1 MEIIVAEHAGFCFG
15 VEKAIQAAEKA
26 ARREPVFSLGP
37 LLHNKQETARLKKL
51 GIIEK
56 DELMEKGAVLIRTH
70 GVGPQTYELLEKQGS
85 KIIDVT
91 CPHVKKAQKV
101 AREAAEQ
108 GYQVFI
114 LGDHQHVE
122 VQGIVAWT
130 ENKAIVINS
139 LEELKKI
146 KLKDKVALL
155 AQTTEKETNFNEL
168 VAYLQTQPL
177 DLKILPTI
185 CSATRIRQKAAVKL
199 AKQVDLMIV
208 IGGRHSSNTKKLKE
222 VCQKYVTTY
231 QVEQADELQ
240 LKWFQNKFKI
250 GVTAG
255 ASTPDWIIKEVIE
268 QMEEY
273 KMDVQEE
280 NMEESSEQNNVATE
294 EAVLP
299 QTEETTPN
307 SIDLGEQ
314 INIQT
319 FRPGDLITGT
329 IVQVASDEALI
340 DIGGKSEGILPVTEF
355 SNTKVD
361 LCDVL
366 EVGEEIT
373 VEVVKKDEEGN
384 IILSRKRA
392 HFNEIMEHLAQVKKA
407 NEIIEAPVI
416 EIVKGGLLVD
426 VGVKGFVPASQVE
439 LFFVKDFSEY
449 LQKVLR
455 LRILELEPEKGKVV
469 LSQRIVLAEE
479 REKQKAALLKDIEA
493 GQTRKGVVKRL
504 TNFGAF
510 VDLGG
515 LDGLLHVSE
524 LGWQRVDH
532 PSDVVQEG
540 QEIEVYVL
548 SVDRDKEKISLSL
561 KELLPDPWQEAIKKY
576 EVNSIITGKV
586 VRIVSFGAFVELE
599 PGLDGLVHISKISK
613 QRIDTVS
620 DVLEVGQEI
629 QAKIMSI
636 DVERKRIS
644 LSIKDALIDEEEAKY
659 ASYLGHQ
666 DTQDLV
672 TIGDLIKENQGE

>member
-240 LKWFQNKFKI
+240 PKWFQNKFKI

-280 NMEESSEQNNVATE
+280 NMEESSEQNNVVTE

-299 QTEETTPN
+299 QTEEATPN

>member
-240 LKWFQNKFKI
+240 PKWFQNKFKI

-280 NMEESSEQNNVATE
+280 NMEESSEQNNVVTE
-294 EAVLP
+294 EAVLS

>member
-280 NMEESSEQNNVATE
+280 NMEESSKQNNVATE